1 MTFVLVLFAFF
12 LVLQYLHAFADDFF
26 VPYQGWMIYEIWAE
40 RRFIMDPAV
49 GRLTIPPGLFTML
62 FATQIPSPHIFL
74 RISALVAGELVVTT
88 QSTEYATYRP
98 PRTYCENGLQKRF
111 QFI

>member
-12 LVLQYLHAFADDFF
+12 LVLQCLHAFADDFF

-49 GRLTIPPGLFTML
+49 GRLNN
-62 FATQIPSPHIFL
+62 PSWIVH
-74 RISALVAGELVVTT
+74 
-88 QSTEYATYRP
+88 YAFRHANPITAYFP
-98 PRTYCENGLQKRF
+98 AYQCTSGW
-111 QFI
+111 